1 MNREEVKSK
10 NPVLLRERDFWR
22 RHPESNWGIRV
33 LQTRALPL
41 GYVAVSYQSTKI
53 IISHTIAFVNSIYQ
67 FYHLN
72 LNL

>member
-1 MNREEVKSK
+1 MNEQCWIRCKRK
-10 NPVLLRERDFWR
+10 KLFRWNPISLVR
-22 RHPESNWGIRV
+22 IRV